1 MQQAGTESW
10 RFAESVPTFAHVAL
24 FVRDALRLETGS
36 QAVPPRPVR
45 DVPDLSQRLDPAIRG
60 QAGAE
65 WAGWWE
71 AVIRLEAGV
80 EGAGHGPGP
89 ALARARRQDLAFDP
103 PEWDSLADRTGLRRA
118 VVAAYEE
125 GRSDQVRQSLVLRR
139 VPLLLFG
146 YEAVRRAAETV
157 AAQAAVRPGSL
168 NASATVIEVRGM
180 WWELLA
186 PGQLLCSVEVAT
198 SADSHLALTQV
209 FRSLA

>member
-45 DVPDLSQRLDPAIRG
+45 DVPDLSQRLDPAIRR

-125 GRSDQVRQSLVLRR
+125 GRSLIRCVNHWSCAGFLSCCSDTKQSGGPRRPWLPRQRYVRARS
-139 VPLLLFG
+139 
-146 YEAVRRAAETV
+146 T
-157 AAQAAVRPGSL
+157 QAPR
-168 NASATVIEVRGM
+168 
-180 WWELLA
+180 
-186 PGQLLCSVEVAT
+186 
-198 SADSHLALTQV
+198 
-209 FRSLA
+209 